1 MEKSRCRGVFDCTR
15 PIPNY
20 LYREITMSKK
30 STKKIGPAVT
40 EEPLIDVNIKTT
52 AEIPVPTR
60 MIDQVLGQK
69 KAVDLVK
76 KAAIQRRNVLLIG
89 EPGTGKSMLGAA
101 MAELLPREDLEDIL
115 CVPNR
120 KDSNTPKI
128 VTVGSGEG
136 RRIVDRYN
144 EKAAKGSN
152 LRMILSL
159 IIPLAIMLYVI
170 FVPVADAS
178 QRPQLVLMG
187 LFVSFF
193 AFIAM
198 SQLRSRSE
206 NLVPKLLVDTSQQ
219 THAPY
224 NDATG
229 AHAGALL
236 GDVRHDPFQ
245 SGGLGTPA
253 HERVEAGLI
262 HKSHKGVLYCDE
274 IGTLGMRTQQQLL
287 TAMQEKEFQITGQSE
302 LSSGAMVRTDPVPCD
317 FILIAAGNLPTMENM
332 HPALRSRIRGYGYE
346 VYMDEVMPDTLENRN
361 KIVRFVAQEVS
372 KDGRIPHFSKEAVEE
387 VIREFRRR
395 ANKKNSLTLMFREL
409 GGLVRAAGDVARE
422 TNSQVTTMKHVH
434 SAKTMASSLEQQIA
448 EKYIS
453 RRRDYQIILNEGA
466 LIGRVNGLAVLGQRS
481 GIVTNVEAEVTPA
494 LSNQE
499 GKIIATG
506 KLGEIA
512 QESVLNVS
520 AIIKKY
526 TGIDISQHDVHVQF
540 LQTYSGVEGDSAS
553 VSIATAVVSALTDIP
568 VRQDVAMT
576 GSLSVRGE
584 VLPIGGATFKIEAA
598 IEAGIKTVII
608 PMGNVSDVVLDD
620 TQKAQIDIIPV
631 SRFWEVLNIA
641 LMGDESGIVD
651 KFKSSVSEYE
661 RELEEKLKAAAAA
674 KGKA

>member
-1 MEKSRCRGVFDCTR
+1 
-15 PIPNY
+15 
-20 LYREITMSKK
+20 MSKK
-30 STKKIGPAVT
+30 TAKRPGIAVKK
-40 EEPLIDVNIKTT
+40 EPLIDVNIKTT

-60 MIDQVLGQK
+60 LIDQVLGQERS
-69 KAVDLVK
+69 VNLVK

-89 EPGTGKSMLGAA
+89 EPGTGKSMLGTA

-144 EKAAKGSN
+144 EKASKGSN

-170 FVPVADAS
+170 FVPVQS
-178 QRPQLVLMG
+178 PYQRPQLVLMG

-229 AHAGALL
+229 AHAGSLL

-274 IGTLGMRTQQQLL
+274 IATLGMRTQQQLL
-287 TAMQEKEFQITGQSE
+287 TAMQEREFQITGQSE

-317 FILIAAGNLPTMENM
+317 FILIAAGNLPTMEHM

-346 VYMDEVMPDTLENRN
+346 IYMDEVMPDTLENRN

-372 KDGRIPHFSKEAVEE
+372 KDGRIPHFSIDAVEE
-387 VIREFRRR
+387 IIREFRRR

-409 GGLVRAAGDVARE
+409 GGLVRAAGDIARE
-422 TNSQVTTMKHVH
+422 DNDSVTTMKHVH
-434 SAKTMASSLEQQIA
+434 RAKTLASSLEQQIA
-448 EKYIS
+448 EKYIA

-466 LIGRVNGLAVLGQRS
+466 LIGRVNGLAVLGSRS
-481 GIVTNVEAEVTPA
+481 GIITNVEAEVTPA

-553 VSIATAVVSALTDIP
+553 VSVATAVVSALTDIP

-608 PMGNVSDVVLDD
+608 PIGNVSDVVLDD
-620 TQKAQIDIIPV
+620 AQRKQVNIIPV
-631 SRFWEVLNIA
+631 SRFWEVLDIA
-641 LMGDESGIVD
+641 LTGDDQGIVD
-651 KFKSSVSEYE
+651 KFKASISEYE
-661 RELEEKLKAAAAA
+661 RKLEEKLKEIV

>member
-1 MEKSRCRGVFDCTR
+1 
-15 PIPNY
+15 
-20 LYREITMSKK
+20 MSDTNAKK
-30 STKKIGPAVT
+30 SSIKKS
-40 EEPLIDVNIKTT
+40 EDEPLIDVNIKST

-60 MIDQVLGQK
+60 LIDQVLGQQR
-69 KAVDLVK
+69 AVDLVR

-120 KDSNTPKI
+120 KDPHTPKI
-128 VTVGSGEG
+128 VTVGAGEG
-136 RRIVDRYN
+136 RRIIDRYM
-144 EKAAKGSN
+144 EKSAKGQN
-152 LRMILSL
+152 LRMIISL

-170 FVPVADAS
+170 FVPLTQNPDF
-178 QRPQLVLMG
+178 RPILVLIG
-187 LFVSFF
+187 TFVSFF
-193 AFIAM
+193 SFLVM
-198 SQLRSRSE
+198 GQLRSRSE
-206 NLVPKLLVDTSQQ
+206 NLVPKLLVDVSQQ
-219 THAPY
+219 THAPF

-253 HERVEAGLI
+253 HERVESGLI
-262 HKSHKGVLYCDE
+262 HKSHKGVLFCDE
-274 IGTLGMRTQQQLL
+274 ISTLGMRTQQQLL

-317 FILIAAGNLPTMENM
+317 FILIAAGNLPTLENM

-346 VYMDEVMPDTLENRN
+346 VYMDVDMPDTLENRN

-372 KDGRIPHFSKEAVEE
+372 KDGRIPHFSKEAVEQ

-395 ANKKNSLTLMFREL
+395 ATKKHSLTLMFREM
-409 GGLVRAAGDVARE
+409 GGLIRAAGDIARE
-422 TNSQVTTMKHVH
+422 GNASITEMKHVIG
-434 SAKTMASSLEQQIA
+434 AKTLAGSLEQQIA
-448 EKYIS
+448 EKFIAIK
-453 RRRDYQIILNEGA
+453 RDYQILLNEGA
-466 LIGRVNGLAVLGQRS
+466 IVGRVNGLAVLGSRS

-494 LSNQE
+494 LSSQE

-512 QESVLNVS
+512 QESVMNVS

-526 TGIDISQHDVHVQF
+526 TDVDISNHDVHIQF
-540 LQTYSGVEGDSAS
+540 LQTYEGIEGDSGS
-553 VSIATAVVSALTDIP
+553 VAVATAVVSALTNIP

-584 VLPIGGATFKIEAA
+584 VLPIGGVTFKIEAA
-598 IEAGIKTVII
+598 IEAGIKTVIV
-608 PMGNVSDVVLDD
+608 PLSNLSDIVLGEESH
-620 TQKAQIDIIPV
+620 KKVKIVPV
-631 SRFWEVLNIA
+631 SRFYEVLETA
-641 LMGDESGIVD
+641 LVKDESGIID
-651 KFKSSVSEYE
+651 RFKAGITDFE
-661 RELEEKLKAAAAA
+661 RELESKLKARVT
-674 KGKA
+674 KEFKKKKN

>member
-1 MEKSRCRGVFDCTR
+1 
-15 PIPNY
+15 
-20 LYREITMSKK
+20 MSDSKAKK
-30 STKKIGPAVT
+30 FGTKAD
-40 EEPLIDVNIKTT
+40 EMEPLIDVNIKTT

-60 MIDQVLGQK
+60 LIDQVLGQK
-69 KAVDLVK
+69 RAVDLVK

-120 KDSNTPKI
+120 KDPNTPKI
-128 VTVGSGEG
+128 VTIGSGEG
-136 RRIVDRYN
+136 RRIIDRYM
-144 EKAAKGSN
+144 EKSAKGQN
-152 LRMILSL
+152 LRMIFSL

-170 FVPVADAS
+170 FAKLDNADF
-178 QRPQLVLMG
+178 RPILILLG
-187 LFVSFF
+187 TFVSFF
-193 AFIAM
+193 SFLVM
-198 SQLRSRSE
+198 GQLRSRSE

-219 THAPY
+219 THAPF

-253 HERVEAGLI
+253 HERVESGLI
-262 HKSHKGVLYCDE
+262 HKSHKGVLFCDE
-274 IGTLGMRTQQQLL
+274 IGTLAMRTQQQLL

-302 LSSGAMVRTDPVPCD
+302 LSSGAMVRTEPVPCD

-346 VYMDEVMPDTLENRN
+346 IYMDLVMPDTLENRN

-387 VIREFRRR
+387 IIREFRRR
-395 ANKKNSLTLMFREL
+395 ASKKNSLTLMFREM
-409 GGLVRAAGDVARE
+409 GGLIRAAGDIARE
-422 TNSQVTTMKHVH
+422 LGSSVTKMEHVIN
-434 SAKTMASSLEQQIA
+434 AKSLAGPLEQQIA
-448 EKYIS
+448 EKYIEN
-453 RRRDYQIILNEGA
+453 RRAYQIILNEGA
-466 LIGRVNGLAVLGQRS
+466 LVGRVNALAVLGERS
-481 GIVTNVEAEVTPA
+481 GIVMNVEAEVTPA

-506 KLGEIA
+506 KLGDIA

-526 TGIDISQHDVHVQF
+526 TGIDISRHDVHVQF
-540 LQTYSGVEGDSAS
+540 LQSYEGVEGDSAS
-553 VSIATAVVSALTDIP
+553 VSIATAVVSALTNIP
-568 VRQDVAMT
+568 IRQDVAMT

-584 VLPIGGATFKIEAA
+584 VLPIGGATFKVEAA
-598 IEAGIKTVII
+598 IEAGIKTVIV
-608 PMGNVSDVVLDD
+608 PLGNFSDIVLDD
-620 TQKAQIDIIPV
+620 EQLGKVNIIPV
-631 SRFWEVLNIA
+631 ARFWEVLESA
-641 LMGDESGIVD
+641 LVKDETGIIE
-651 KFKSSVSEYE
+651 KFKSGITSYE
-661 RELEEKLKAAAAA
+661 MELEEKLKSEA
-674 KGKA
+674 KRFLKPRNEKQSPSK

>member
-1 MEKSRCRGVFDCTR
+1 
-15 PIPNY
+15 
-20 LYREITMSKK
+20 MSKK
-30 STKKIGPAVT
+30 TAKKLGKAAK

-60 MIDQVLGQK
+60 LIDQVLGQERS
-69 KAVDLVK
+69 VNLVK

-89 EPGTGKSMLGAA
+89 EPGTGKSMLGTA

-144 EKAAKGSN
+144 EKASKGSN

-170 FVPVADAS
+170 FVPVSNPD

-274 IGTLGMRTQQQLL
+274 IATLGMRTQQQLL

-302 LSSGAMVRTDPVPCD
+302 LSSGAMVRTEAVPCD
-317 FILIAAGNLPTMENM
+317 FILIAAGNLPTMEHM

-346 VYMDEVMPDTLENRN
+346 IYMDEVMPDTLENRN

-372 KDGRIPHFSKEAVEE
+372 KDGRIPHFSIDAVEE

-409 GGLVRAAGDVARE
+409 GGLVRASGDIARE
-422 TNSQVTTMKHVH
+422 DNDSVTNMQHVNR
-434 SAKTMASSLEQQIA
+434 AKTLASSLEQQIA
-448 EKYIS
+448 EKYIA

-466 LIGRVNGLAVLGQRS
+466 LIGRVNGLAVLGSRS

-553 VSIATAVVSALTDIP
+553 VSVATAVVSALTDIP

-608 PMGNVSDVVLDD
+608 PFGNISDVVLAVEQED
-620 TQKAQIDIIPV
+620 KINIIPV
-631 SRFWEVLNIA
+631 TRFWEVLDIA
-641 LMGDESGIVD
+641 LIGDDQGIVD
-651 KFKSSVSEYE
+651 KFKAGISEYE
-661 RELEEKLKAAAAA
+661 RKLEKKLKETV
-674 KGKA
+674 KGKT

>member
-1 MEKSRCRGVFDCTR
+1 
-15 PIPNY
+15 
-20 LYREITMSKK
+20 MSKK
-30 STKKIGPAVT
+30 TAKKIGTVAK

-60 MIDQVLGQK
+60 LIDQVLGQERS
-69 KAVDLVK
+69 VNLVR

-89 EPGTGKSMLGAA
+89 EPGTGKSMLGSA

-120 KDSNTPKI
+120 KDSNTPKV

-152 LRMILSL
+152 MRMIFSL
-159 IIPLAIMLYVI
+159 LIPLAIMLYVI
-170 FVPVADAS
+170 LVPVSNPD
-178 QRPQLVLMG
+178 QRPQLILMG

-372 KDGRIPHFSKEAVEE
+372 KDGRIPHFSKDAVEE
-387 VIREFRRR
+387 IIREFRRR

-409 GGLVRAAGDVARE
+409 GGLIRAGGDIAIE
-422 TNSQVTTMKHVH
+422 DNDSVTTLKHVLR
-434 SAKTMASSLEQQIA
+434 AKTMASSLEQQIA
-448 EKYIS
+448 EKYIA

-466 LIGRVNGLAVLGQRS
+466 LVGRVNGLAVLGSRS

-494 LSNQE
+494 LSSQE

-506 KLGEIA
+506 KLGDIA
-512 QESVLNVS
+512 KESVLNVS
-520 AIIKKY
+520 AIFKKY
-526 TGIDISQHDVHVQF
+526 TGIDISQYDVHVQF

-553 VSIATAVVSALTDIP
+553 VSIATAIVSALTNIP

-598 IEAGIKTVII
+598 MEAGIKTVII
-608 PMGNVSDVVLDD
+608 PIGNISDVVLDD
-620 TQKAQIDIIPV
+620 SQKEQINIIPV
-631 SRFWEVLNIA
+631 SRFWEVLDIA
-641 LMGDESGIVD
+641 LINDNQGIVD
-651 KFKSSVSEYE
+651 KFKASISEYE
-661 RELEEKLKAAAAA
+661 RELEKKLKEVAM
-674 KGKA
+674 GKT

>member
-1 MEKSRCRGVFDCTR
+1 
-15 PIPNY
+15 
-20 LYREITMSKK
+20 MSE
-30 STKKIGPAVT
+30 P
-40 EEPLIDVNIKTT
+40 EPLVDVNITTT

-60 MIDQVLGQK
+60 LIDQVLGQE
-69 KAVDLVK
+69 KAVNLVK
-76 KAAIQRRNVLLIG
+76 KAAIQRRNILLIG

-120 KDSNTPKI
+120 KDPNTPKI

-136 RRIVDRYN
+136 RRIVDRYM
-144 EKAAKGSN
+144 EKSAKGQN

-159 IIPLAIMLYVI
+159 IIPLAVMLYVI
-170 FVPVADAS
+170 FAPLRDPD
-178 QRPQLVLMG
+178 QRPSLILMG

-198 SQLRSRSE
+198 GQLRGRTE

-219 THAPY
+219 THAPFS
-224 NDATG
+224 DATG

-274 IGTLGMRTQQQLL
+274 IGTLAMRTQQQLL

-302 LSSGAMVRTDPVPCD
+302 LSSGAMVRTEPVPCD
-317 FILIAAGNLPTMENM
+317 FILVAAGNLPTMENM

-346 VYMDEVMPDTLENRN
+346 IYMDEIMPDTLENRN

-372 KDGRIPHFSKEAVEE
+372 KDGRIPHFTKEAVEE
-387 VIREFRRR
+387 IIREFRRR
-395 ANKKNSLTLMFREL
+395 ATKKNSLTLMFRDM
-409 GGLVRAAGDVARE
+409 GGLIRAAGDVARE
-422 TNSQVTTMKHVH
+422 VGSTVTQVKHVIA
-434 SAKTMASSLEQQIA
+434 AKHLAGSLEQQIA
-448 EKYIS
+448 TKYIDNI
-453 RRRDYQIILNEGA
+453 RDYQIIVNEGV

-481 GIVTNVEAEVTPA
+481 GIVTKVEAEVTPA

-499 GKIIATG
+499 GQIIATG
-506 KLGEIA
+506 KLGKIA
-512 QESVLNVS
+512 RESVLNVS
-520 AIIKKY
+520 ALIKKY
-526 TGIDISQHDVHVQF
+526 TGIDISKHDVHIQF
-540 LQTYSGVEGDSAS
+540 LQSYSGVEGDSAS
-553 VSIATAVVSALTDIP
+553 VSIATAVVSALTNVP
-568 VRQDVAMT
+568 VRQDIAMT

-584 VLPIGGATFKIEAA
+584 VLAIGGATFKAEAA

-608 PMGNVSDVVLDD
+608 PMSNLSDIVLDD
-620 TQKAQIDIIPV
+620 EQKDKITLIPV
-631 SRFWEVLNIA
+631 NWFWEVLEHS
-641 LMGDESGIVD
+641 LVPDSHDIVG
-651 KFKSSVSEYE
+651 KFKAGMSDFEVK
-661 RELEEKLKAAAAA
+661 LTEKLKKEVKTKTDKKT
-674 KGKA
+674 KGKEE